1 MPSLGLSSQTD
12 DFVRRLRQSII
23 AEIEGETMQ
32 VVLQCERLRPSMRRN
47 SSHRILRLS
56 RSGLFDKSN
65 CASRGKLESE
75 SRVLDPS

>member
-23 AEIEGETMQ
+23 AEVGGETMQ
-32 VVLQCERLRPSMRRN
+32 VFIQCERLRPSMRREI
-47 SSHRILRLS
+47 HKILRLS
-56 RSGLFDKSN
+56 RSGLFNKSN